1 MLRMKK
7 QFLALVLIFC
17 VNIHA
22 AQTLNI
28 PPAPD
33 GGQNISRD
41 GDRLYPI
48 TGNIYGMAGSPAI
61 LQQ

>member
-1 MLRMKK
+1 MKK

-22 AQTLNI
+22 AQTLNNPI
-28 PPAPD
+28 APD

-48 TGNIYGMAGSPAI
+48 TGTIYGMAGSPAI